1 MKNSQVAS
9 RYSKALFSLAIEKSQ
24 VEEFNGDLITIADL
38 LRSEPHF
45 ATLFFHPRLS
55 KEDKLQIIQEVFQ
68 PIIEAEYI
76 LNFLNLTIAKKREKD
91 IPSICNAWQVLYDG
105 YKRQLPVEIITA
117 VDIDQDQLQS
127 ILTTVALRSGRE
139 PLPTVKI
146 DAAILGG
153 IILKYEDK
161 IIDGSVRKQLQ
172 QLAEG
177 IKAIPVAG
185 LRGEVI

>member
-9 RYSKALFSLAIEKSQ
+9 RYSKAIFELAIEKNQ
-24 VEEFNGDLITIADL
+24 VEEINSDLQAIAKLLKDEPELTTI
-38 LRSEPHF
+38 
-45 ATLFFHPRLS
+45 FFHPRLS
-55 KEDKLQIIQEVFQ
+55 KEEKSTLVNEVFK
-68 PIIEAEYI
+68 AVVKTEYAI
-76 LNFLNLTIAKKREKD
+76 NFLNLAIAKKREKD
-91 IPSICNAWQVLYDG
+91 IPAICMAFNNLYDS
-105 YKRQLPVEIITA
+105 YKRQLPVEIISA
-117 VDIDQDQLQS
+117 FEIDKKQLKS
-127 ILTTVALRSGRE
+127 ILTSITKRTGRE

-146 DAAILGG
+146 DKEILGG

-172 QLAEG
+172 QLADS